1 MNAGHMEVFCLFFL
15 SFFLRLELFF
25 LLCSQPQSQETIAK
39 TESSIQS
46 PWCFAEKVFY
56 ECNLF
61 SVLHFNIWPSTS
73 HLQHEKFWTRLKM
86 FNKFCDSYRR
96 RGGQRL

>member
-1 MNAGHMEVFCLFFL
+1 MNLHDRVFILVEGECWTYEGVLVVF
-15 SFFLRLELFF
+15 SFSFSFLRLELFF

-39 TESSIQS
+39 TEASIQS

-73 HLQHEKFWTRLKM
+73 HM
-86 FNKFCDSYRR
+86 RR
-96 RGGQRL
+96 FGLD